1 MSANTTSP
9 QVAVRVDVVHV
20 PASELEATLRA
31 RLGAALGIAAAS
43 VEISRECEHC
53 GDLDHGRPRLP
64 GNEVAFSVSHSGDRG
79 VVAFAPG
86 VSRIGVDLE
95 RVRPR
100 PFLDRLAART
110 LTPDALATWSAAPRA
125 EQLERFLRAWT
136 MKEAYLKATGVG
148 ITTTLCAVPEQPAGW
163 IVRAIDTPRGYV
175 ASVAVETARP
185 VIVCDGT
192 AG

>member
-1 MSANTTSP
+1 VSANATSP
-9 QVAVRVDVVHV
+9 EPAVHLDVVHV
-20 PASELEATLRA
+20 AVPDLEATLRA
-31 RLGAALGIAAAS
+31 RLGAALGIAAAR

-53 GDLDHGRPRLP
+53 GHPDHGRPRLS

-79 VVAFAPG
+79 VLALAPG

-110 LTPDALATWSAAPRA
+110 LTPETFAAWRAAPPA
-125 EQLERFLRAWT
+125 QQLERFLRAWT

-148 ITTTLCAVPEQPAGW
+148 IATTLSGVPEQPAGW
-163 IVRAIDTPRGYV
+163 TVRSIGAPRGYV
-175 ASVAVETARP
+175 ASVAVETVRP
-185 VIVCDGT
+185 VIVSDGT